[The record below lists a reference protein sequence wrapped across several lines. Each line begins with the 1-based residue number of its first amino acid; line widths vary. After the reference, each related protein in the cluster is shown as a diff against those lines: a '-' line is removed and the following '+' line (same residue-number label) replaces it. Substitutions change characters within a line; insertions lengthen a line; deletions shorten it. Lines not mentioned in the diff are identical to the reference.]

1 MARRGLGRG
10 LDALIPRAAHAP
22 ADTAPDETETTD
34 PAPDGSGLL
43 QVPVGAIRPSPSQP
57 RRDFDTERLQE
68 LAESIREQG
77 LIQPVVLRRRDDG
90 YEIIAGERRWRAV
103 TLLEW
108 PTVPAVL
115 MDTSDAKMR
124 ELALVENL
132 QRDDLS
138 PVETALAYQALQD
151 DLHLTHEA
159 IARRIGISRAAVTN
173 TLRLLD
179 LPNEVRQLVA
189 ENRLSAGSARA
200 LLALDDAAS
209 QIRLA
214 RRAAEKKLSVRDVE
228 QAVQKAAGAS
238 PRRTARGDTRASAR
252 AKDPAVRDLEERL
265 GRHLGTRVTIDDRDG
280 TGTIRIAYYSHDDVE
295 RILRELGL
303 DGDLD

>member
-10 LDALIPRAAHAP
+10 LDALIPRAAPAP
-22 ADTAPDETETTD
+22 RDTAAEPETAD
-34 PAPDGSGLL
+34 PAPDGGGLL
-43 QVPVGAIRPSPSQP
+43 QVPVEAIHPSPSQP

-77 LIQPVVLRRRDDG
+77 LIQPVVLRRKDEG
-90 YEIIAGERRWRAV
+90 YELIAGERRWRAV

-108 PTVPAVL
+108 PTIPAVL
-115 MDTSDAKMR
+115 METSDAKMR

-151 DLHLTHEA
+151 DLRLTHEE

-179 LPNEVRQLVA
+179 LPSEVRQLVA

-200 LLALDDAAS
+200 LLALADAAS

-214 RRAAEKKLSVRDVE
+214 RRAAEKRLSVRDVE
-228 QAVQKAAGAS
+228 QAVRKASDSSRRRA
-238 PRRTARGDTRASAR
+238 PRSDTRTP

-265 GRHLGTRVTIDDRDG
+265 GRHLGTRVTIDDHAG
-280 TGTIRIAYYSHDDVE
+280 TGTIRIAYYGHDDVE
-295 RILRELGL
+295 RILGLLGL
-303 DGDLD
+303 GDDLD